1 MCTVKHH
8 CLCLQLRNDSRRELY
23 SSEAFMHRLFG
34 TCFLVVAAAF
44 CLVTAWSSGFS
55 PQQFAHRLGLTV
67 TGPDGYN
74 EIRAQYGGFFL
85 AAAGMCIAALAS
97 RVLRPSVFVLLSV
110 TFGGLL
116 AGRLASLVINGGL
129 TGFGPTI
136 RALYI
141 IDAIGFALSI
151 IAIRVDQEL

>member
-1 MCTVKHH
+1 
-8 CLCLQLRNDSRRELY
+8 
-23 SSEAFMHRLFG
+23 MHRLFG

-85 AAAGMCIAALAS
+85 AAACMCIAALAS

>member
-1 MCTVKHH
+1 
-8 CLCLQLRNDSRRELY
+8 
-23 SSEAFMHRLFG
+23 MHRLFG
-34 TCFLVVAAAF
+34 TSFLGVAAMF
-44 CLVTAWSSGFS
+44 CLLTAWSSGFA

-67 TGPDGYN
+67 TSPDGYN
-74 EIRAQYGGFFL
+74 EIRAQYAGFFL
-85 AAAGMCIAALAS
+85 AGAVMCIVALAS
-97 RVLRPSVFVLLSV
+97 RALRPAVFVLLSV

-116 AGRLASLVINGGL
+116 AGRLASLVLNGGL

-151 IAIRVDQEL
+151 TAINVDREV